1 METTQESDGNQNHPE
16 GELVQQIVEEVHPA
30 ADPWAINREMFRRF
44 FGFTGGSIFYCISA
58 VLVAYGVAK
67 VLAPVLSGT
76 DTIGAALPCIGTLWV
91 YELALLG
98 VLVLIVSRK
107 VVDDAIS
114 VVIIMAL
121 YLVASSIA
129 AGSVA
134 DRSIGGAVLLAFAGV
149 ILGAG
154 KLCAMRRYVHIPFG
168 WLSIVGLVGLVAA
181 NYFGPILMA
190 QSMAADPA
198 NESGR
203 RGVWF
208 LIWLGML
215 IAVGLVVTEAARSK
229 AGVFSTKNKN
239 TALLQSSVMPYALA
253 LVLLAASG
261 VHQYAMAYMF
271 ALDKPLGDF
280 LPATAMGTLLMLEI
294 LRRLDL
300 RFGILHIA
308 VACVPLAVFAYA
320 IGNKSIYAS
329 GSLGLDIIAYPPV
342 FCALTGAGLTVLSVR
357 HRWPGLLI
365 VVCGCLLGV
374 ILTAGFSPGE
384 PHQLNT
390 FACGGI
396 VVAGLL
402 VYGLVT
408 FKQHFCLIAVAIM
421 TFGLAM
427 SDGFM
432 DRTESWQLTQM
443 GAVAGVAGLGV
454 VLLYIVF
461 GSRLHT
467 AARIAGALCMAAF
480 VFDYLPDALQARYVV
495 MLIAG
500 GLLAT
505 GIWLRARDWAVILIL
520 AAPLCIRLY
529 LLAKHITH
537 WRLVIL
543 GFVVLAAGTILSLK
557 KSKTIPQTEQIEGP

>member
-1 METTQESDGNQNHPE
+1 METTQGSDSNQNHPE

-67 VLAPVLSGT
+67 VLAPVLSDT
-76 DTIGAALPCIGTLWV
+76 DTIGAALPCIGTLWI

-134 DRSIGGAVLLAFAGV
+134 DRNIGGAVLLAFAGV
-149 ILGAG
+149 FLGAG
-154 KLCAMRRYVHIPFG
+154 KLYAMRRYVRIPFG

-229 AGVFSTKNKN
+229 ARGFSTKNKN

-280 LPATAMGTLLMLEI
+280 LPATAVGALLMLEI

-308 VACVPLAVFAYA
+308 VACVPLAVLAYA
-320 IGNKSIYAS
+320 IGNKSICAS
-329 GSLGLDIIAYPPV
+329 GAMGFDIIAYPPV

-365 VVCGCLLGV
+365 AVGGCLLGV

-390 FACGGI
+390 IACGGI
-396 VVAGLL
+396 VAAGLM
-402 VYGLVT
+402 VYGLVS

-432 DRTESWQLTQM
+432 DRASGWQLTEM

-461 GSRLHT
+461 GSQLHT
-467 AARIAGALCMAAF
+467 AARIVGALCLAGF
-480 VFDYLPDALQARYVV
+480 ILDYLPGELDVQYAVV
-495 MLIAG
+495 LIVG

-505 GIWLRARDWAVILIL
+505 GIWFRARDWLVILIL
-520 AAPLCIRLY
+520 AAPVCIRLY